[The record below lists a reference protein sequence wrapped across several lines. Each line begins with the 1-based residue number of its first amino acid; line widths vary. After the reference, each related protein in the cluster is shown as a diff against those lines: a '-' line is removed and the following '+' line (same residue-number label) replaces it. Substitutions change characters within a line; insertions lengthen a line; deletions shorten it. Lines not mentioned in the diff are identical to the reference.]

1 MPDPS
6 SDLARLRAL
15 SEIGKLYVS
24 QPEPAAL
31 VAGIVARAARALSI
45 ECYAVV
51 VVDSDGSAPR
61 LWPTPHL

>member
-6 SDLARLRAL
+6 SDLARLQAL

-31 VAGIVARAARALSI
+31 LTSIVDRAATARSI

-51 VVDSDGSAPR
+51 VVDSVGSSPR
-61 LWPTPHL
+61 LWPTPRL